1 MLGTGRDVLARGE
14 QGLASNVEQLSM
26 DIDEAKVAAFIPS
39 SPPRPPRSHTPSP
52 RAQRLLRGQGTET
65 LLQLR
70 FESARLRHVIRLLD
84 DVSAPLSPFPA
95 TRNLPPGPPRR
106 LRSPGLLADR
116 AQRLQRAAA

>member
-39 SPPRPPRSHTPSP
+39 SPPRPRSHTPSP

-84 DVSAPLSPFPA
+84 DVSAPLSP
-95 TRNLPPGPPRR
+95 PPGPPRR